1 MKIKIRDELNV
12 DVPVNLRRLKPA
24 MKLYAGL
31 MVKIHESN
39 WYQTNRHKREEQD
52 HARQVKEDERLKDA
66 LLAVLYR
73 ELVTNKALGEKADV
87 CNELIISVNA
97 RYKKS
102 LDRILKQK
110 DFIIYD
116 IEYVQENSDLRKA
129 FPDMK
134 ILLRVSKRAV

>member
-1 MKIKIRDELNV
+1 MKIKIRNELDV
-12 DVPVNLRRLKPA
+12 DSPVNLRRLKPI

-31 MVKIHESN
+31 MVKIHESR
-39 WYQTNRHKREEQD
+39 WYQTGKHKKEEQE

-73 ELVTNKALGEKADV
+73 ELISNKSLETRSDV
-87 CNELIISVNA
+87 CQEITISVDA
-97 RYKKS
+97 SYGKS
-102 LDRILKQK
+102 LNRILDNK

-116 IEYVQENSDLRKA
+116 IKKIEENPDIRRA

-134 ILLRVSKRAV
+134 ILLRASKRAV